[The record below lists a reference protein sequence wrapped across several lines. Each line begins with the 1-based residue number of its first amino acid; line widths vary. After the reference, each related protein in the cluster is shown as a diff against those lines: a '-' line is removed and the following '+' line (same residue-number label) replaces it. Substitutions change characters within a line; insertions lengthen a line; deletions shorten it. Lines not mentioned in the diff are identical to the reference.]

1 MLEVELEVA
10 LKHIGKGCKY
20 ILIISKVFCL
30 FEQKLGKKHSKIK
43 FCEVHPSRVTK
54 FWVEQR
60 KKSSKSKL
68 KGLFL
73 KLQIW
78 QTSLATL
85 EAQTILVHLYSNLR
99 CFFISFPKMCVPQ
112 AKKQF
117 NIIY

>member
-10 LKHIGKGCKY
+10 FKHIGKGCKY
-20 ILIISKVFCL
+20 ILIISRSVL
-30 FEQKLGKKHSKIK
+30 FIWTETRKKHSKIK

-60 KKSSKSKL
+60 KKFSKSKL

-73 KLQIW
+73 TLQIW

-85 EAQTILVHLYSNLR
+85 EA
-99 CFFISFPKMCVPQ
+99 
-112 AKKQF
+112 
-117 NIIY
+117 